1 MTKEMFKRW
10 RADDFYQCPTIPDV
24 LTSSIMKPHQN
35 YTIKSGNTW
44 YAAGVLVVN
53 KQPRV
58 FTIQVDDE
66 VYPIVVNSGKSTKF
80 VSRNHISEMG
90 EAAKAYGWG
99 KVIHPWLSGSDIS
112 DEATQYYELKKFVFI
127 PARRGDE
134 PVVEFFVDNTGNG
147 YQTLSASCHAR
158 LAKLLERD
166 AKFRPTFDVLADRL
180 EAFCN
185 KVEQTGMELHG
196 LVSITN
202 QFKTA
207 KAGAAN
213 RTDTIAEMR
222 RTNGRR
228 AA

>member
-1 MTKEMFKRW
+1 MTTEMFKRW
-10 RADDFYQCPTIPDV
+10 RADDFYRCPTIEDV
-24 LTSSIMKPHQN
+24 LTSSIIKPHQN
-35 YTIKSGNTW
+35 FTIQSGNTW

-80 VSRNHISEMG
+80 VSRNHIAEMG

-99 KVIHPWLSGSDIS
+99 KVMHPWVSGSDIS
-112 DEATQYYELKKFVFI
+112 DEATQYYELKKYVFI

-134 PVVEFFVDNTGNG
+134 PVVDFLVSYTGNG
-147 YQTLSASCHAR
+147 YQTLSAGYHAR
-158 LAKLLERD
+158 FVTLLERD
-166 AKFRPTFDVLADRL
+166 AKFRPAFDVLADRL

-185 KVEQTGMELHG
+185 TVKRTGMSLHG

-213 RTDTIAEMR
+213 RTDAIAEMR
-222 RTNGRR
+222 ANRR
-228 AA
+228 RVA

>member
-1 MTKEMFKRW
+1 MTTEMFKRW
-10 RADDFYQCPTIPDV
+10 RANEFYQCPTIEDV
-24 LTSSIMKPHQN
+24 LTSSIMRPHKN

-53 KQPRV
+53 KKPRL
-58 FTIQVDDE
+58 FTIQVDNE
-66 VYPIVVNSGKSTKF
+66 VYPIVVNSGGKSTKF

-99 KVIHPWLSGSDIS
+99 KVMHPWLVGDTS
-112 DEATQYYELKKFVFI
+112 DEVAQYYDLKKFVFI
-127 PARRGDE
+127 PARRGEE
-134 PVVEFFVDNTGNG
+134 PVVEFLVAYTGNG
-147 YQTLSASCHAR
+147 AKTLGRSNHAR
-158 LAKLLERD
+158 FVKLLERD
-166 AKFRPTFDVLADRL
+166 AKFRPAFDVLADRL

-185 KVEQTGMELHG
+185 KVERTGMELHG

-202 QFKTA
+202 QFQTA

-213 RTDTIAEMR
+213 RTDAIAEM